1 VSKSVSL
8 ILVTHDHVPYGAGNE
23 EFEHIYTA
31 KLKPFIVALNNYP
44 DILGTLHYSGV
55 LLHWIERAHPEFFML
70 IEDLINRKQME
81 LVGGGFYEPA
91 MPLISQQD
99 RIGQIELF
107 TDYLRKHFNKRPQGC
122 WMPAFAWEP
131 ALVGALNRCG
141 MSYTFLAAEQFR
153 LAGLEEEDLFA
164 PCLTENQGKLLSVF
178 PLFRAP
184 CFDTLSFSP
193 SAPPGAVS
201 ETEPSALTRSG
212 GAFLSRIKTENLFK
226 TLENFASTGNV
237 VPGKERIVAFC
248 SNDILGENPDAVE
261 AEKAV
266 NLFFEELSRCQSF
279 AGFTTP
285 GRVLKSRPSRK
296 KAYFDTAPLV
306 PGTPTGDKP
315 RGGVRDFLLDYPEAN
330 GIYAKTIF
338 TNVLVNQLRGD
349 KARKT
354 AAREELWKA
363 QGCDAFCRSWS
374 GGFYRGAIRNA
385 VYRSLLLA
393 EKTARVKGVFIPS
406 LVNFDFDFDGE
417 DEFIFQNDH
426 ISVYL
431 KKQGAAIFEFDFI
444 PRSWNYLNT
453 LLPRET
459 ISRKDGAVFN
469 CPERRMAFTDIL
481 AFPGFSPAVLANAPF
496 STRAAEKAGQLRF
509 CGAESYEVLETDK
522 ARLKVGFRLDAAGTS
537 GPALD
542 TTLSSTLDSIEI
554 NKTCHLKKDSFVV
567 RYLLANRRS
576 GKTEFDFIPR
586 MDLVFPG
593 EGEEYLRVYRV
604 TAEGKDA
611 LCGGEGALCG
621 VRTLE
626 LDDLEN
632 ELIITFSCDKVF
644 DAHFVPVYA
653 NCPVYGKTQRLYQST
668 CVLPVTRVSLENG
681 ASWSAEYTLKLAY

>member
-8 ILVTHDHVPYGAGNE
+8 ILVTHGHVPYGAGNE
-23 EFEHIYTA
+23 EFEHIYTG
-31 KLKPFIVALNNYP
+31 KLRPFIVVLNNYP

-70 IEDLINRKQME
+70 IEDLIKRKQVE
-81 LVGGGFYEPA
+81 LVGGGFYEPV

-107 TDYLRKHFNKRPQGC
+107 TDYLRKHFNKKPQGC

-131 ALVGALNRCG
+131 ALVGALSRCG
-141 MSYTFLAAEQFR
+141 MSYTFLAAEQFL
-153 LAGLEEEDLFA
+153 LAGLAEGDLFA
-164 PCLTENQGKLLSVF
+164 PCLTENQGKLLNVF

-184 CFDTLSFSP
+184 YSEALSFSP
-193 SAPPGAVS
+193 PAAP
-201 ETEPSALTRSG
+201 EALARSG
-212 GAFLSRIKTENLFK
+212 GAFLSGVKTENLFE
-226 TLENFASTGNV
+226 TLENFVAAGNA
-237 VPGKERIVAFC
+237 VPGEERIIAFC
-248 SNDILGENPDAVE
+248 SNDILGESPDDRE
-261 AEKAV
+261 AEKEV
-266 NLFFEELSRCQSF
+266 NLFFEELSRCRSF

-285 GRVLKSRPSRK
+285 SRVLKSRRSRK
-296 KAYFDTAPLV
+296 KAYFDVAPLV
-306 PGTPTGDKP
+306 PGVSP
-315 RGGVRDFLLDYPEAN
+315 GGKVHGSVRDFLLDYPEAN

-363 QGCDAFCRSWS
+363 QGYDAFCLGWS
-374 GGFYRGAIRNA
+374 GGFYRGAVRNA

-417 DEFIFQNDH
+417 DEYIFQNDR

-431 KKQGAAIFEFDFI
+431 KKRGAAVFEFDFV

-459 ISRKDGAVFN
+459 IPRKGGTASN
-469 CPERRMAFTDIL
+469 SPERRMAFTDIL
-481 AFPGFSPAVLANAPF
+481 ALPGFSPDALAGAPF
-496 STRAAEKAGQLRF
+496 STRDAEKAGQLRF
-509 CGAESYEVLETDK
+509 CGAESYEALETDK
-522 ARLKVGFRLDAAGTS
+522 ARLKADFRLDAAGTS
-537 GPALD
+537 GSMLG
-542 TTLSSTLDSIEI
+542 SIEI
-554 NKTCHLKKDSFVV
+554 NKACHLKKDSFFV
-567 RYLLANRRS
+567 RYQLANRGS
-576 GKTEFDFIPR
+576 GKAEFDFIPR
-586 MDLVFPG
+586 LDIVFPG
-593 EGEEYLRVYRV
+593 EGEEYVRIYKIA
-604 TAEGKDA
+604 AEGKDA
-611 LCGGEGALCG
+611 LVGGEGALYG

-632 ELIITFSCDKVF
+632 ELIIAFSCDKAF
-644 DAHFVPVYA
+644 DAYFVPVYA
-653 NCPVYGKTQRLYQST
+653 SCPVYGKTLRLYQST
-668 CVLPVTRVSLENG
+668 CVLPVTRVFLEGG